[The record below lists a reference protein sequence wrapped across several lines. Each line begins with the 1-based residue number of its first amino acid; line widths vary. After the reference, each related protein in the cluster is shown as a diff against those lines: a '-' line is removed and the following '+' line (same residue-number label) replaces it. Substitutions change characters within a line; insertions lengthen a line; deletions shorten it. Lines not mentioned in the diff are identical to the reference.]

1 MAMTFV
7 TVFLLLS
14 LFFVYSKTFLIIP
27 TTLPNLDKILSQNI
41 NGQKIVWKWKLA
53 MKILK
58 DVLA

>member
-1 MAMTFV
+1 MAIMFV
-7 TVFLLLS
+7 TVSLLLS

-27 TTLPNLDKILSQNI
+27 TTLLNLDKILSQNT